1 MELTCVR
8 ELKAEL
14 QRRQERLKNLREV
27 ATSVTV
33 PRLDGLPRP
42 NNLFSK
48 PEKFMQLIIDEER
61 ELARL
66 QVELDETATD
76 LSKEIKKRVDD
87 ARQETILILRYV
99 GCLSFREV
107 SRRTLYSVRNCLRLH
122 NSGKSKFESR
132 RYF

>member
-33 PRLDGLPRP
+33 PRLDGLPRA

-107 SRRTLYSVRNCLRLH
+107 SRRTSYSVRNCLRLH
-122 NSGKSKFESR
+122 NSGKSKFEGR